1 MVCDLCLRDSQQ
13 VIRVDNW
20 QVCQWCISNSVL
32 EHALEV
38 RANIKRLRV
47 AVATAQIGHRD
58 DERRKSAAEARLL
71 AAHSE
76 LDAAIKELA
85 SISVV
90 SQTSLDES
98 LASVDVLKKYTSV
111 EDARTRKAR
120 E

>member
-1 MVCDLCLRDSQQ
+1 VICDLCLRDSHE

-38 RANIKRLRV
+38 RANIKLLRE
-47 AVATAQIGHRD
+47 AVAAAQVGHRD

-85 SISVV
+85 SITADSL
-90 SQTSLDES
+90 TSLEKS
-98 LASVDVLKKYTSV
+98 LASVDTLKHYTSV

-120 E
+120 G